1 MSDWIAETTRLR
13 LRQLT
18 PDDGP
23 FIFELLNDPD
33 FLANIGD
40 RGVHNTEDARNYI
53 TDGPLASYQRCG
65 FGLYLVELK
74 DAAAAI
80 GLCGLLHRHTHP
92 DVEIGFALLPR
103 FRRQG
108 YTLEAARAVM
118 RLGIGSLGL
127 TRIVALAAAGNVGSI
142 RILESMGF
150 VFERLVHFAEDGRES
165 QLFVHETAQCSCGSR
180 PARISAQ

>member
-1 MSDWIAETTRLR
+1 MSDWIAETARLR

-23 FIFELLNDPD
+23 FIFELLNDAD

-40 RGVHNTEDARNYI
+40 RGVRTADDAVAYI
-53 TDGPLASYQRCG
+53 SNGPLASYARYG

-80 GLCGLLHRHTHP
+80 GLCGLLHRPTHP

-118 RLGIGSLGL
+118 RLGTGSLGL
-127 TRIVALAAAGNVGSI
+127 TRIVAIAAPGNVASI
-142 RILESMGF
+142 RILESLGL
-150 VFERLVHFAEDGRES
+150 VFERPVQFAEDGRES
-165 QLFVHETAQCSCGSR
+165 QLFVHETGCAPGPR
-180 PARISAQ
+180 PNGISAQ

>member
-1 MSDWIAETTRLR
+1 MNDWIAETVRLR

-40 RGVHNTEDARNYI
+40 RGVRAADDARAYI
-53 TDGPLASYQRCG
+53 ADGPLASYARYG

-74 DAAAAI
+74 DAAAI

-118 RLGIGSLGL
+118 RLGTGALGL
-127 TRIVALAAAGNVGSI
+127 TRIVAIAAPGNVASI
-142 RILESMGF
+142 RILESLGL
-150 VFERLVHFAEDGRES
+150 VFERAVQFAEDGRES
-165 QLFVHETAQCSCGSR
+165 RLFVHETGTCAPGAR
-180 PARISAQ
+180 PDGISAQ

>member
-1 MSDWIAETTRLR
+1 MSDWIAETARLR

-23 FIFELLNDPD
+23 FIFELMNDTD

-40 RGVHNTEDARNYI
+40 RGVRAADDARAYI
-53 TDGPLASYQRCG
+53 ADGPLASYARYG

-74 DAAAAI
+74 DAAAI

-103 FRRQG
+103 FRRRG

-118 RLGIGSLGL
+118 RLGTGSLGL
-127 TRIVALAAAGNVGSI
+127 TRIVAIAAPGNVASI
-142 RILESMGF
+142 RILESLGL
-150 VFERLVHFAEDGRES
+150 VFERPVHFAEDGRES
-165 QLFVHETAQCSCGSR
+165 QLFVHERGTCVPNPRPDGS
-180 PARISAQ
+180 SAQ